1 MAKDSDFDP
10 SDLFHDVPEPPK
22 RDDRAVV
29 PGAGDDGYE
38 VIGGDDTPD
47 DDAAAA
53 PVPPPIPVVPRADRV
68 KKQVKSADD
77 VTFENEFE
85 SAQRERSREPKND
98 DLSGKHGDPGAT
110 KPRKKSKSTDSS
122 GPRETSKATAEARVD
137 EVWTRSAEW
146 NPTLVKIIPAAL
158 LVAFLVYSLLSA
170 MKFGMAFAALFIGCF
185 VLLVLSYP
193 ILITLERPVRMT
205 PEQAAR
211 DYFDALSHHF
221 PHYRRMWLVLTA
233 NARSTPE
240 YSSYA
245 GFCDYWKRRLAS
257 VRPSG
262 AGAWTPIEFK
272 VDDFQADKSAGK
284 TALDADF
291 TVVVSV
297 RGRSAPIASFKQT
310 AGFVKGPDKMWYL
323 NDGRVEKL

>member
-1 MAKDSDFDP
+1 MADDSQFDP

-22 RDDRAVV
+22 KPDRAVA
-29 PGAGDDGYE
+29 PGPVDDGYA
-38 VIGGDDTPD
+38 VIGGDDNPD
-47 DDAAAA
+47 DEAAA
-53 PVPPPIPVVPRADRV
+53 PVPPPIPIVPRAERV
-68 KKQVKSADD
+68 KKQAKSTDD

-85 SAQRERSREPKND
+85 SAQRERSRETTRD
-98 DLSGKHGDPGAT
+98 DLGGEREGKAPR
-110 KPRKKSKSTDSS
+110 PRKKSKATDAS

-146 NPTLVKIIPAAL
+146 NPTLVKIVPAAL

-170 MKFGMAFAALFIGCF
+170 MNFGLAFTVLFIGG
-185 VLLVLSYP
+185 VMITILSYP
-193 ILITLERPVRMT
+193 ILITLERPVRVT

-211 DYFDALSHHF
+211 DYFDALSHHA
-221 PHYRRMWLVLTA
+221 PHFRRMWLVLTA

-240 YSSYA
+240 YSSFA
-245 GFCDYWKRRLAS
+245 GFCEYWKRRLAS
-257 VRPSG
+257 LRPSG
-262 AGAWTPIEFK
+262 VGAWTPLEFK

-297 RGRSAPIASFKQT
+297 RGRSTPIASFKQT

-323 NDGRVEKL
+323 NDGRLEKS